1 MRRSNIGGSLGM
13 PLRRSLHAGAA
24 LAVVVAMI
32 SGFSVFINGYGVAA
46 WSGTA
51 DPTTYTTFKNLVAA
65 GVLIGVATLA
75 SARRSAG
82 RVIAPIGVRQ
92 WLGLTVVAVLGGAL
106 AFALFFE
113 GLARATSTQSAFIH
127 KTLVLW
133 VGILA
138 VGILRER
145 VRALHVAAIALLIV
159 GQFVLIGGI
168 GEVSFGVGE
177 LLVLAATLLW
187 SIEIIVAKRLLAE
200 MTPLTV
206 GVARMAGGAVVLTAY
221 GIASGGFAAV
231 GAVHTSQIGWVVVT
245 GAALA
250 AYVGVWYAALAMAPA
265 IDVTAILVGGA
276 VITAV
281 LRSVVTGA
289 PLGSPLG
296 LALII
301 VGTSAA
307 ILAARRA
314 SDRRPLAVEPR

>member
-159 GQFVLIGGI
+159 GQLVLIGGI

-206 GVARMAGGAVVLTAY
+206 GVARMAGGAVVLIAY

-231 GAVHTSQIGWVVVT
+231 GAVHTSQIAGW
-245 GAALA
+245 
-250 AYVGVWYAALAMAPA
+250 W
-265 IDVTAILVGGA
+265 
-276 VITAV
+276 
-281 LRSVVTGA
+281 
-289 PLGSPLG
+289 
-296 LALII
+296 
-301 VGTSAA
+301 
-307 ILAARRA
+307 
-314 SDRRPLAVEPR
+314 